1 MGLRTSRH
9 LPTMIANL
17 AVTYRCQC
25 RCRTC
30 NIWKTEETE
39 REELVLEEYRALF
52 ESDILG
58 EVRSIQIT
66 GGEPFMR
73 RDLPEIVSTIHASL
87 PDCTF
92 WIPTNGM
99 DPRAVEEATK
109 EMLEHLQGRG
119 IGVSV
124 SIDGMERT
132 HDVQRGVGGSFKKAM
147 ETLRRL
153 SALREEHPGLGLTVG
168 MTLTPEN
175 YREASEVY
183 TLARRFGADFSM
195 RPVNFSEIYYRNM
208 DERRPLDD
216 VSGEL
221 LPLIRKIARDTVKM
235 KGIISA
241 SPTLRYMQGVLDYI
255 RDPTQRSLPC
265 AAGGDSFFLDPYG
278 DVYPCIFVN
287 EKMGNIREEQLGD
300 LWWTDAAS
308 STRERISR
316 GDCPGCWVE
325 CETYREIHRDRIG
338 LGRTALNALIH
349 PKDLGVK

>member
-1 MGLRTSRH
+1 MRASRH

-17 AVTYRCQC
+17 AITYRCQC

-30 NIWKTEETE
+30 NIWKKEETE
-39 REELVLEEYRALF
+39 REELALEEYHALF
-52 ESDILG
+52 ESNMDVLR

-73 RDLPEIVSTIHASL
+73 RDLPELVSTIHASL

-99 DPRAVEEATK
+99 NPRAVEEATK
-109 EMLEHLQGRG
+109 EMLEHLKGRG
-119 IGVSV
+119 VGVSV
-124 SIDGMERT
+124 SVDGMGPT
-132 HDVQRGVGGSFKKAM
+132 HNVQRGVVGSFRKAM

-153 SALREEHPGLGLTVG
+153 SALREEHPRLGLTVG
-168 MTLTPEN
+168 MTLTPQN

-183 TLARRFGADFSM
+183 PLARRFGADFSM
-195 RPVNFSEIYYRNM
+195 RPVNFSDIYYRNM

-221 LPLIRKIARDTVKM
+221 LPLIRTIARDTVKR
-235 KGIISA
+235 KGIIHSA
-241 SPTLRYMQGVLDYI
+241 PTLRYMQGIVDYI
-255 RDPTQRSLPC
+255 RDPTYRSLPC
-265 AAGGDSFFLDPYG
+265 AAGEDSFFLDPYG
-278 DVYPCIFVN
+278 DVYPCIFVD
-287 EKMGNIREEQLGD
+287 EKMGNIREEQLAD

-308 STRERISR
+308 SLRERISR

-325 CETYREIHRDRIG
+325 CETYREIYRERTG
-338 LGRTALNALIH
+338 LGHTALSALIH
-349 PKDLGVK
+349 PKTLGIN

>member
-1 MGLRTSRH
+1 MRTSRH

-17 AVTYRCQC
+17 AITYRCQC

-39 REELVLEEYRALF
+39 REELALEEYRALF

-73 RDLPEIVSTIHASL
+73 RDLPELVSTIHASL

-109 EMLEHLQGRG
+109 EMLEDLKGKG

-124 SIDGMERT
+124 SVDGMERT

-153 SALREEHPGLGLTVG
+153 SALRDEHPRLGLTVG

-175 YREASEVY
+175 HREASEAY

-255 RDPTQRSLPC
+255 RDPTVRRLPC

-325 CETYREIHRDRIG
+325 CEAYREIHRDRIG